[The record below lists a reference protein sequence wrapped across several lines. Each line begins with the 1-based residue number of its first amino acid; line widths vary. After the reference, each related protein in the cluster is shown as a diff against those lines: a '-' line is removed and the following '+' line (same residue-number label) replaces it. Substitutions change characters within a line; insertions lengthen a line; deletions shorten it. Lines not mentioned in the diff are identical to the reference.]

1 MRKGAAITVGLV
13 GAIMGWAAWAVAH
26 AETPKTSGTGR
37 ALKATG
43 RVALQVGLDR
53 LTPALVG
60 RMVGGFESG
69 GSERTKLTG
78 ALAALGVPGLEG
90 AHGASFLFVTG
101 SGLST
106 AGTELVGIIA
116 KARFHGVPVSVPE
129 AVTALAASTQEA
141 APPQVPADAIAAA
154 WQQSEGTDRLNAAA
168 KALAKHIAYQPAAAN
183 IDAQIAAEVALTQA
197 LATLVEGLPAK
208 PRTSEVLKHPDYGYY
223 LSPDV
228 QWRDVPVQKPTLEAM
243 TQAFAAAREGRLG
256 SHLEGLAPTHPQ
268 YTALVQAAE
277 RYDGICQAGP
287 WGELAVPKLAKNT
300 KGKAASP
307 APEAVTAL
315 QTRLARE
322 GFYGGAVNGLWDEAT
337 QGAVMEARR
346 VRHLKTKTPDFDKD
360 LVAALNVPCDERL
373 ATLIRNVKR
382 WRHTAWTGQRE
393 WVQVNL
399 AGQIVRLYRDDK
411 LVMLQRTVVGSDKS
425 YYSKAYG
432 RRHWR
437 NATPILTDEIE
448 TVIVN
453 PEWNVPGRIA
463 REEIGP
469 EIDKDPTYLD
479 KHRFTVIQGKDG
491 ATYYRQESGPGNAL
505 GRIKILFPN
514 SESVYLH
521 DTPGKAAFNQPVR
534 ALSHGCVRVQNAVDF
549 GAEIVR
555 ADFAK
560 QAIPFEAQAIKD
572 IVAGSHRQ
580 RVFDLVHK
588 IPVFLE
594 YYTASVDED
603 GAVWFHPDVYGY
615 DLELTHPEQV
625 LEPKQR

>member
-1 MRKGAAITVGLV
+1 MRKVAAIASGVV
-13 GAIMGWAAWAVAH
+13 GALVAWAAH
-26 AETPKTSGTGR
+26 AETPTAGR

-43 RVALQVGLDR
+43 RAALAVGLDR

-69 GSERTKLTG
+69 GAERTKLTTK
-78 ALAALGVPGLEG
+78 LAELGIAGLDA
-90 AHGASFLFVTG
+90 AHGASFLFVAG
-101 SGLST
+101 AGLSA
-106 AGTELVGIIA
+106 AGTELVGLIA
-116 KARFHGVPVSVPE
+116 KARLHAIDVTLPE
-129 AVTALAASTQEA
+129 AVTALATNAKPVA
-141 APPQVPADAIAAA
+141 APQVPAGAIEAA
-154 WQQSEGTDRLNAAA
+154 WGQSEGADRLDAAA
-168 KALAKHIAYQPAAAN
+168 KALAKQLAYQPAAAD
-183 IDAQIAAEVALTQA
+183 IDAQVAAEVALTQA
-197 LATLVEGLPAK
+197 LATLVAGLPAK
-208 PRTSEVLKHPDYGYY
+208 PRTIAVLEHPELGYY

-228 QWRDVPVQKPTLEAM
+228 QWRDQPAPSPTLEAM
-243 TQAFAAAREGRLG
+243 TAAFAAAREGRLG

-268 YTALVQAAE
+268 YTALVKAAE
-277 RYDGICQAGP
+277 RYEGICQAGP
-287 WGELAVPKLAKNT
+287 WGELAVPKAGKPDKNKQVT
-300 KGKAASP
+300 YT
-307 APEAVTAL
+307 PEAITAL

-322 GFYGGAVNGLWDEAT
+322 GFYSGVANGAWDEAT
-337 QGAVMEARR
+337 QAAVMEARR
-346 VRHLKTKTPDFDKD
+346 VRHLKTKTPDYDKD
-360 LVAALNVPCDERL
+360 LVGALNVPCDERL

-382 WRHTAWTGQRE
+382 WRYTAWTGQHE

-425 YYSKAYG
+425 YFSKSWG

-479 KHRFTVIQGKDG
+479 KHKFKVREGKDG
-491 ATYYRQESGPGNAL
+491 ATYYTQESGPGNAL
-505 GRIKILFPN
+505 GRIKVLFPN
-514 SESVYLH
+514 TESVYLH

-560 QAIPFEAQAIKD
+560 QGIPFEAQAIKD

-588 IPVFLE
+588 VPVFLE

-615 DLELTHPEQV
+615 DLELTHPEQI
-625 LEPKQR
+625 LEPTKR

>member
-1 MRKGAAITVGLV
+1 MRRVAAISCGLL
-13 GAIMGWAAWAVAH
+13 GALVAWAAH
-26 AETPKTSGTGR
+26 AEAPKAGGTGR

-43 RVALQVGLDR
+43 REALQVGLDR

-60 RMVGGFESG
+60 RMVGGFESRG
-69 GSERTKLTG
+69 AERTKLTE
-78 ALAALGVPGLEG
+78 ALAALGVPGLDA
-90 AHGASFLFVTG
+90 AHGASFLFVAG
-101 SGLST
+101 SGLSA
-106 AGTELVGIIA
+106 AGTELVGLIA
-116 KARFHGVPVSVPE
+116 KARLHGVDVSLPE
-129 AVTALAASTQEA
+129 AVTTLAANTVKV
-141 APPQVPADAIAAA
+141 APPQVSAGAIEAA
-154 WQQSEGTDRLNAAA
+154 WGESAGTDRLDAAA
-168 KALAKHIAYQPAAAN
+168 KALAKQIAYQPAAAD
-183 IDAQIAAEVALTQA
+183 IDAQIAAEVALTRA
-197 LATLVEGLPAK
+197 LAALVEGLPAK
-208 PRTSEVLKHPDYGYY
+208 PRTTAVLKHPERGYY

-228 QWRDVPVQKPTLEAM
+228 QWRDAPVAMPTLEAM

-256 SHLEGLAPTHPQ
+256 SHLEGLVPAHPQ
-268 YTALVQAAE
+268 YAALVKAAE
-277 RYDGICQAGP
+277 RYEGICQAGP
-287 WGELAVPKLAKNT
+287 WGELAVPKL
-300 KGKAASP
+300 GKKDTAPP
-307 APEAVTAL
+307 ADAVTAL

-322 GFYGGAVNGLWDEAT
+322 GFYGGAVSGAWDEAT
-337 QGAVMEARR
+337 QAAVMEARR

-360 LVAALNVPCDERL
+360 LVAALNVPCEARL
-373 ATLIRNVKR
+373 ATLRLNVKR

-399 AGQIVRLYRDDK
+399 AGQIVRLYRDDA

-425 YYSKAYG
+425 YYSKAWG

-469 EIDKDPTYLD
+469 EIDKDPTYLE
-479 KHRFTVIQGKDG
+479 KHKFKVREGKDG
-491 ATYYRQESGPGNAL
+491 ATYYTQASGPGNAL

-514 SESVYLH
+514 TESVYLH

-580 RVFDLVHK
+580 RVFDLAHK

-615 DLELTHPEQV
+615 DLELTNPELI
-625 LEPKQR
+625 LEPKSTQR